1 MLTRQ
6 ARGSRAAIGGDLS
19 KSFLTFERKIF
30 AFQGYWIAISSA
42 FVCRFMQA
50 PDSRL
55 KAFGGRAA
63 RIVNATAACRSS
75 DYSVD

>member
-30 AFQGYWIAISSA
+30 AFQGYWIAIS
-42 FVCRFMQA
+42 
-50 PDSRL
+50 
-55 KAFGGRAA
+55 
-63 RIVNATAACRSS
+63 RIRVPVHAGS
-75 DYSVD
+75 